1 MLKSIIKDENILQ
14 LWINKDINIQKNLIR
29 VC

>member
-14 LWINKDINIQKNLIR
+14 LWINKDINIQKNLIS